1 MQRTFERTAPTVA
14 DSAFVSEM
22 AYLVGD
28 VTIEDRASV
37 WPFVCMRGDY
47 GPITV
52 GAETNVQ
59 DFTMLHEAT
68 VGSGVTIGHN
78 AVLDRATVG
87 DDVLVGISSTILPE
101 ASIGDDCIIAAG
113 SLVREGQEIPDGHMA
128 YGTPA
133 ETRPL
138 DDGNSELIRWYAEE
152 YLELADRYRRDRS
165 PEMPNGGETDEYTN

>member
-1 MQRTFERTAPTVA
+1 MQRDFERATPTVA

-28 VTIEDRASV
+28 VTIEDGASV

-52 GAETNVQ
+52 GTETNVQ
-59 DFTMLHEAT
+59 DFTMLHEAE

-78 AVLDRATVG
+78 VVVDRATVG

-101 ASIGDDCIIAAG
+101 ASVGNECIVAAG

-128 YGTPA
+128 FGAPA

-138 DDGNSELIRWYAEE
+138 DDDHLEQIQWYAEE
-152 YLELADRYRRDRS
+152 YLTLADRYRQDRAS
-165 PEMPNGGETDEYTN
+165 DVDRGDSLK

>member
-1 MQRTFERTAPTVA
+1 MGEKLMQRSFEETSPVVA

-28 VTIEDRASV
+28 VVIEDRASV

-52 GAETNVQ
+52 GARTNVQ

-68 VGSGVTIGHN
+68 VGTGVTIGHN
-78 AVLDRATVG
+78 VVLDRATVG
-87 DDVLVGISSTILPE
+87 DDSLIGISSTVLPG
-101 ASIGDDCIIAAG
+101 AIVGDECIVAAG
-113 SLVREGQEIPDGHMA
+113 SLVREDQEIPDGHMA

-133 ETRPL
+133 EVQPL
-138 DDGNSELIRWYAEE
+138 SKEHREEIEWYGEE
-152 YLELADRYRRDRS
+152 YLELANRYRR
-165 PEMPNGGETDEYTN
+165 EGGESREGSN